1 MNEMDEIKDS
11 EEENVVEVEDIEL
24 GMLDD
29 LPRGGPILMQQTS
42 APIPMSPGFLDDEEE
57 EKAIF

>member
-29 LPRGGPILMQQTS
+29 LPRGGPILMHQFFPHFPQV
-42 APIPMSPGFLDDEEE
+42 M
-57 EKAIF
+57 